1 MVHIPTNKSEFP
13 RLLDSCHRQPK
24 LCLLLISN
32 ICLDYSFNFTRFS
45 FHFFKVD
52 FFFNKANYFRTL
64 YNEGNQNLEDPS
76 IAPLKWQN
84 ELFEPG
90 RKLTIGYYDSDG
102 SFEPH
107 PGCKRVVQEAVA
119 ILEKQGHTLIKVG
132 GHVSF
137 KKY

>member
-1 MVHIPTNKSEFP
+1 MII
-13 RLLDSCHRQPK
+13 
-24 LCLLLISN
+24 LLISQVFLS
-32 ICLDYSFNFTRFS
+32 I
-45 FHFFKVD
+45 FFKVE
-52 FFFNKANYFRTL
+52 FFYNKANYFRTL